1 MHSFAMMASAR
12 ALVLTE
18 KEINENGPCYVRLR
32 GRKSG
37 LVAWFLTLVGIDV
50 TTEFCVYE
58 DHIEISEGSVSGK
71 VNELVPI
78 SSVSNLGTGL
88 VKPFAL
94 LGVAVLFILSAL
106 ASIGSALFAHG
117 GAGSWASCLVSLLLA
132 AACIFAYVV
141 GRTMMTYVVTDGGT
155 TSGIFVKRS
164 IIESKTLSE
173 EEVDR
178 IIAILT
184 KLVREKHQA

>member
-1 MHSFAMMASAR
+1 MHSFAMMASAH

-71 VNELVPI
+71 INELVPI

-88 VKPFAL
+88 VKPFVL
-94 LGVAVLFILSAL
+94 LGLAALFIISAL
-106 ASIGSALFAHG
+106 CSLGGALFTHG
-117 GAGSWASCLVSLLLA
+117 GAGAWAGFLFSLILA
-132 AACIFAYVV
+132 VLSIVAYKI
-141 GRTMMTYVVTDGGT
+141 GRTMMAYVVTDGGT

-173 EEVDR
+173 EEVDQ

>member
-1 MHSFAMMASAR
+1 MHSFAMTASAR

-18 KEINENGPCYVRLR
+18 KEINENGPCFVRLR
-32 GRKSG
+32 GRKAG
-37 LVAWFLTLVGIDV
+37 FIAWFLTLVGIDV

-71 VNELVPI
+71 INELVPI

-94 LGVAVLFILSAL
+94 LGLAALFIISAL
-106 ASIGSALFAHG
+106 CSLGGALFTHG
-117 GAGSWASCLVSLLLA
+117 GAGAWAGFLFSLILA
-132 AACIFAYVV
+132 VLSIVAYKI
-141 GRTMMTYVVTDGGT
+141 GRTMMAYVVTDGGT

-164 IIESKTLSE
+164 IIEAKTLTE
-173 EEVDR
+173 EDVDQ
-178 IIAILT
+178 IIGILT
-184 KLVREKHQA
+184 RLVREKH

>member
-1 MHSFAMMASAR
+1 MHSFALTASAR

-37 LVAWFLTLVGIDV
+37 FIAWFLTMVGIDV

-71 VNELVPI
+71 INELVPI

-94 LGVAVLFILSAL
+94 LGVALFFIISA
-106 ASIGSALFAHG
+106 IGSLFGALFAHG
-117 GAGSWASCLVSLLLA
+117 GAGAWAGCLFALILA
-132 AACIFAYVV
+132 AGCIIAYKI
-141 GRTMMTYVVTDGGT
+141 GRTMMAYVVTDGGT

-164 IIESKTLSE
+164 LIEAKTLSE
-173 EEVDR
+173 EEVDQ

-184 KLVREKHQA
+184 KLVRDKH